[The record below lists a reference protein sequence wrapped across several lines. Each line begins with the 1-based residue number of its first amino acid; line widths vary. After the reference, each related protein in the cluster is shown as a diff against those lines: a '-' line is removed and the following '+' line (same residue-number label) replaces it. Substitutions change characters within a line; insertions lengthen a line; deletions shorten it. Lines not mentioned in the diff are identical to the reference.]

1 MTEHLLKAYKVD
13 IDFRINGFEKANEV
27 GYRVETQEINSGVI
41 YRDDRVTVEAF
52 R

>member
-27 GYRVETQEINSGVI
+27 GYPGGNTGNK
-41 YRDDRVTVEAF
+41 F
-52 R
+52 RSYLPG